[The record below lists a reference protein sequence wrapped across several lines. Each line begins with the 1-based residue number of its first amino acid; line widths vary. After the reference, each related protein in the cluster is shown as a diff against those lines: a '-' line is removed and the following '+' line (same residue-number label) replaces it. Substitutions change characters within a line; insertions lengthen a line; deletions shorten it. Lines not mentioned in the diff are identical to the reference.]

1 MALLL
6 RNIWRYTA
14 NVALVLSS
22 LSISCII
29 CEIILRLMTPGIG
42 FAWRNFATDPV
53 NIVRMNSAVE
63 HDPLLG
69 YVHKPNLMSVGLGP
83 LGNRIPYI
91 TKADD
96 AVPPVP
102 ERPILA
108 IGASFTYGSE
118 VAANESWPAYLEA
131 LAGVPVVNAGVGG
144 YGLDQMVLS
153 AERLIDRVKP
163 RLLILAFAPQE
174 MNRVRASVFAGSQKP
189 FFEIVDGELVLRNT
203 PVPEY
208 RPSATAVGAFRS
220 IFGYAYLLEW
230 AAQSLAI
237 SDRWHAST
245 WEVKYETVNG
255 VAVSCL
261 LMKRLKQLSER
272 SDVPAVVAGLYA
284 RAHFVPEGRT
294 RTEEGFTVLECART
308 QRIPV
313 IDTYDIFREV
323 LPANQAGDFSR
334 YYVNGIGHMTPEA
347 NRIVAKHIASGLRT
361 AFPDLPG
368 NPLGPNPD

>member
-1 MALLL
+1 MRLLS
-6 RNIWRYTA
+6 RNIRRYTA
-14 NVALVLSS
+14 NIALVLTS

-53 NIVRMNSAVE
+53 NIVRMNSSVE

-69 YVHKPNLMSVGLGP
+69 YIHKPNQISVGLGP

-102 ERPILA
+102 ERSILA
-108 IGASFTYGSE
+108 LGASFTYGSE
-118 VAANESWPAYLEA
+118 VAANESWPAYLETA
-131 LAGVPVVNAGVGG
+131 TGVPVVNAGVGG

-163 RLLILAFAPQE
+163 RLVLLAFAPQE

-208 RPSATAVGAFRS
+208 RPSATAVGTFRA

-230 AAQSLAI
+230 AAQSLAV

-245 WEVKYETVNG
+245 WEVKYEKVSG
-255 VAVSCL
+255 VEVSCL

-272 SDVPAVVAGLYA
+272 SGIPVVVVGLYA
-284 RAHFVPEGRT
+284 RVHFIPEGRT
-294 RTEEGFTVLECART
+294 RTEEESTVLECART
-308 QRIPV
+308 QGIPV
-313 IDTYDIFREV
+313 IDTYDIFREL
-323 LPANQAGDFSR
+323 LPANPAGDFSR
-334 YYVNGIGHMTPEA
+334 YYVYGIGHMTPEA
-347 NRIVAKHIASGLRT
+347 NRIVAKCIARGLRE

-368 NPLGPNPD
+368 NPFGPNPD